1 MSGPRPL
8 MQVDALIAL
17 QEVPDAMA
25 ERKRAVQRG
34 EDMLDLME
42 SIKIGLLSGGLAMLQ
57 IKKLTKLVESHD
69 SDALD
74 PELKSVLEEIE
85 LRARVELAKLE
96 RAA

>member
-1 MSGPRPL
+1 